1 MTVMIVCAFLPPD
14 QNGDFFRGDLNL
26 HAPIISKKTHQIHQK
41 YDFISRH
48 PQDTALIK
56 IRTKTGTPRT
66 RGGILSPPAR
76 HRRPRTDAVHGA
88 DGPTPDRRTVRRIET
103 DARGP
108 HRRPAHRTRVVRGP
122 RASGVHPRCRCA
134 PAARHERPGDDHR
147 PDGERRN
154 RRGQGFRRGG
164 QEARRDSG
172 RSSHVGDSVVLGWG
186 SFGGMSTMGA

>member
-1 MTVMIVCAFLPPD
+1 MTAMIVCAFLPPD

-88 DGPTPDRRTVRRIET
+88 DGPTPDRRTVRRMRAARTGDRRTGLASSADPEPAVCIHDAAVRPRRGT
-103 DARGP
+103 NDPATTIVPTGSGGIGGARGSAAAAGGTA
-108 HRRPAHRTRVVRGP
+108 RLGAIQ
-122 RASGVHPRCRCA
+122 SCR
-134 PAARHERPGDDHR
+134 
-147 PDGERRN
+147 
-154 RRGQGFRRGG
+154 
-164 QEARRDSG
+164 
-172 RSSHVGDSVVLGWG
+172 
-186 SFGGMSTMGA
+186 